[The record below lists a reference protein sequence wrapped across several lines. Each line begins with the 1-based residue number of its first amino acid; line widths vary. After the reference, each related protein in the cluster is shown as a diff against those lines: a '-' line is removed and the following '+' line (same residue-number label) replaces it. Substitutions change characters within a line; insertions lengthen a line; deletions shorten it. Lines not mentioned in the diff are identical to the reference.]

1 MQNSIIYQGTED
13 KIYVEVH
20 EYFRNRKKKTMH
32 AKYLLS
38 IVNMRTAK
46 PFVNIYGKSK
56 TQMIIHQ
63 NIIRNKDDKSKWVP
77 STSKTNTNY

>member
-1 MQNSIIYQGTED
+1 
-13 KIYVEVH
+13 
-20 EYFRNRKKKTMH
+20 MH